1 MADSCQHGNESWR
14 CVKSRTFLDQLGST
28 MDLVVCKKFVDN
40 CFVCLT
46 NNGYE
51 YTGMSRLRSM
61 RKTSASNIFLV
72 CGFTV
77 PVSLGVVWKT

>member
-1 MADSCQHGNESWR
+1 
-14 CVKSRTFLDQLGST
+14 
-28 MDLVVCKKFVDN
+28 MDLVVCKKLVDN

-51 YTGMSRLRSM
+51 YNGMPRLRSM
-61 RKTSASNIFLV
+61 RKVSASNIFLV